1 MIISKAEKIF
11 VYTELFKNGVT
22 VIKHEKLKTKKTTNL
37 KSKILLERLRSKGM
51 VKETFSWQFHYYT
64 LNDSGVFYLRKY
76 LNIPEKVVPMTH
88 KQPLSW

>member
-1 MIISKAEKIF
+1 MIISRNEKIF

-22 VIKHEKLKTKKTTNL
+22 VIKNEKQKNKKTTKL
-37 KSKILLERLRSKGM
+37 ISKILMERLRSKGM

-64 LNDSGVFYLRKY
+64 LNDAGVFYLRKY